1 MAFTHTSTL
10 TTSNS
15 NTYADTAAWI
25 AEHGPC
31 GTENMDYITSG
42 SLTMEGNNAVVRVLV
57 YPDEATKNSHFT
69 THAPSSPA
77 YTVSNVSTETT

>member
-42 SLTMEGNNAVVRVLV
+42 SLTMEGNNAVVRVLT
-57 YPDEATKNSHFT
+57 YPDEATKNNHFT
-69 THAPSSPA
+69 NNAPSSPA
-77 YTVSNVSTETT
+77 YTVSNVSTATT